1 MHLLFYFFLEFQRNG
16 FFIECGAMD
25 GEGRSNTLFFE
36 RERGWNGLLI
46 EGNILN
52 YQQLKARNRKAY
64 AIPACAS
71 IHPYPEK
78 VRLFINLY

>member
-1 MHLLFYFFLEFQRNG
+1 
-16 FFIECGAMD
+16 MD
-25 GEGRSNTLFFE
+25 GEGRSNTLYLE
-36 RERGWNGLLI
+36 RDRGWNGLLV

-71 IHPYPEK
+71 IKPYPEI
-78 VRLFINLY
+78 VRYLLS